1 MTNLR
6 PKTKQMLKTNL
17 KYNIR
22 RYVTIEMKAEILK
35 KLDIS
40 EATYYRKINAT
51 FNDDQGF
58 EIFQLLKIAEITNQK
73 MFDLVNREELIKYA
87 HNTNLKF

>member
-6 PKTKQMLKTNL
+6 PKTNKMLKTNL
-17 KYNIR
+17 KYNIK
-22 RYVTIEMKAEILK
+22 RYVTPEMKVEILK

-51 FNDDQGF
+51 FEDDQGF

-73 MFDLVNREELIKYA
+73 LVELVNKEALIKYA